1 MVSTQNEM
9 ANARRR
15 LSQEIDGYNMPDA
28 LQVLDKAVGGLI
40 DLAKGRVTE
49 GVTAKEV
56 DQTPFGDYPE
66 VPSAGRNK
74 GDPNLKKFGGVY
86 SNSQNVRGSSNRRKG
101 THTKNQQ
108 SVALPKFGKAAP
120 MAGGPMGGGALC
132 RVVLRVV
139 LRAVLRAE
147 MKDKA
152 VAISKNK

>member
-56 DQTPFGDYPE
+56 DQTPFGD
-66 VPSAGRNK
+66 
-74 GDPNLKKFGGVY
+74 
-86 SNSQNVRGSSNRRKG
+86 
-101 THTKNQQ
+101 
-108 SVALPKFGKAAP
+108 
-120 MAGGPMGGGALC
+120 
-132 RVVLRVV
+132 
-139 LRAVLRAE
+139 
-147 MKDKA
+147 
-152 VAISKNK
+152 